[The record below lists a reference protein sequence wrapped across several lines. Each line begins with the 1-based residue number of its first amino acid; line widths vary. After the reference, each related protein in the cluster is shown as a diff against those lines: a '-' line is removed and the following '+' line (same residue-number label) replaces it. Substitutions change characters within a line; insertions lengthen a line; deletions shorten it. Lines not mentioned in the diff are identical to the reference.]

1 MAKKGRWA
9 LIFRTALNLRFRFC
23 FGDILCSNRRQK
35 KKKKKRI
42 SSLGRKNNIFDIG
55 HCVYS
60 PGENNVNSLIQ
71 FADKA
76 TRLYVT
82 DRKDK
87 FPHHSPFA
95 SVVLSGVRQQQTT
108 LITLGGGEGR
118 ERSLVCFCHRCFC
131 GINTWVSTILWES
144 EPIYK
149 RNFNK
154 KYHLYRRVFATD
166 RIPPLPP
173 PTYLK
178 PEKQQR

>member
-1 MAKKGRWA
+1 LEIYCALTGGR
-9 LIFRTALNLRFRFC
+9 
-23 FGDILCSNRRQK
+23 

-108 LITLGGGEGR
+108 LITLGGGVGEGKEPR
-118 ERSLVCFCHRCFC
+118 LFLSSLF
-131 GINTWVSTILWES
+131 LW
-144 EPIYK
+144 
-149 RNFNK
+149 N
-154 KYHLYRRVFATD
+154 
-166 RIPPLPP
+166 
-173 PTYLK
+173 
-178 PEKQQR
+178 